1 MENIEPHRQ
10 VRGTAVREKIL
21 ATADALFYNEGVR
34 AVGVDTIVERSAVA
48 KTSLYRWFPTKDDLV
63 AAFLERRN
71 MAFWGQWDRVA
82 AANAGAPRKE
92 LEAQLGWITRHIG
105 SPGYRGCPFISTATE
120 FPDLGHPSRAVCEA
134 NKQKLRDRLLGIA
147 SAAGAPRPE
156 HLADQL
162 LLLVDGAFANSQ
174 VLGKQSPV
182 HLLAETGLVLM
193 DAALSTVVPHA
204 RRSKA
209 NRGAK

>member
-1 MENIEPHRQ
+1 MENTKPHRQ

-21 ATADALFYNEGVR
+21 ATADALFYKEGVR

-48 KTSLYRWFPTKDDLV
+48 KTSLYRWFRTKDDLV

-71 MAFWGQWDRVA
+71 VAFWSQWDRVA
-82 AANAGAPRKE
+82 AAHAAAPRKE
-92 LEAQLGWITRHIG
+92 LEAQLGWITKHIG

-120 FPDLGHPSRAVCEA
+120 FPGPGHPSRTVCEA
-134 NKQKLRDRLLGIA
+134 NKQKLHDRLLSIA
-147 SAAGAPRPE
+147 TAAGAPHAER
-156 HLADQL
+156 LASQL

-193 DAALSTVVPHA
+193 DAALLS
-204 RRSKA
+204 
-209 NRGAK
+209 

>member
-1 MENIEPHRQ
+1 MEKTEAQSH

-21 ATADALFYNEGVR
+21 ATADALFYKEGVR
-34 AVGVDTIVERSAVA
+34 AVGVDTIVSRSGVA

-71 MAFWGQWDRVA
+71 QMFWKEWDRVA
-82 AANAGAPRKE
+82 AANVDAPRKE
-92 LEAQLGWITRHIG
+92 LELQLGWITQHIG

-120 FPDLGHPSRAVCEA
+120 FPDLGHPSRVVCEA
-134 NKQKLRDRLLGIA
+134 NKRKLRSRLAGIA
-147 SAAGAPRPE
+147 TLAGVPAADQ
-156 HLADQL
+156 LADQL

-182 HLLAETGLVLM
+182 HLLPETGLILM
-193 DAALSTVVPHA
+193 DAAL
-204 RRSKA
+204 
-209 NRGAK
+209 AKLAVDRHR